1 MHVPVTSKMIYS
13 NACIMFNELCLVL
26 YLVNEG
32 MLLVLSF
39 YILEKYFSCIS
50 PECSSNRD
58 LGQYFQHGV
67 VIVLINCSNQHI
79 QLCADIS

>member
-1 MHVPVTSKMIYS
+1 
-13 NACIMFNELCLVL
+13 MFNELGLVL

-67 VIVLINCSNQHI
+67 VIVLINIIYNCVPIFPVNKEESNT
-79 QLCADIS
+79 

>member
-1 MHVPVTSKMIYS
+1 
-13 NACIMFNELCLVL
+13 MFNELCLVL

-50 PECSSNRD
+50 PEYSSNRD

-67 VIVLINCSNQHI
+67 VIVLINIYNCVPIFPENKVESNT
-79 QLCADIS
+79 